1 MGKPRTMKASAR
13 IVVIAALALT
23 LAIPFMAAGCGAST
37 PAQAVSN
44 FYKAIETRDW
54 NAYLDAVYPENVRRM
69 TGSDVTT
76 EKKKFEQADFKYT
89 GLEFKTIP
97 DAKDK
102 NSAQVELT
110 AGTITGTNPSTNQ
123 KESTTIAEIKKSYNI
138 TPTVDVRKYKG
149 SWYVDVPMAA
159 ADTPTQQ
166 QQQQTP

>member
-1 MGKPRTMKASAR
+1 MGKQRTMKTSAR

-69 TGSDVTT
+69 TDSDVTT

-89 GLEFKTIP
+89 GLKFKTIP

-102 NSAQVELT
+102 NNAQVELT

-138 TPTVDVRKYKG
+138 TPTVEVRKYKG